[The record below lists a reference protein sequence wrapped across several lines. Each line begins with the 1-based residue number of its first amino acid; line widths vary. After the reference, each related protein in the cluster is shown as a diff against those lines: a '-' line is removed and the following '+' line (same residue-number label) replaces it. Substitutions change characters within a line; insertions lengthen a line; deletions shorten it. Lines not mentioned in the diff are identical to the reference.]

1 MSIIFTS
8 SCRSVRLL
16 DDDQALVTKVKL
28 EGIDKKFKE
37 QAEEY
42 VQKEIRPNSPINLFI
57 YNLANA
63 QNGHYR
69 IQNIRNVGE
78 APSILDSSLVDI
90 SSVQIK
96 KYLNNKGFLNAKVNS
111 AITVHNKKAKI
122 VFKIDQGA
130 PFIIGKLNYDIEDPA
145 IEEIYQKSK
154 PKFTRIH
161 IGEAYD
167 TDSLVSERENIYS
180 LMQREGYFDFIRQY
194 VRFEVDTNSN
204 GNNVNL
210 KLIVENPEGKSKHNV
225 FYIDSSFVTIMDSQ
239 DRTTN
244 TPDTTIL
251 PENMKFIDYSHNFKV
266 KRLNRYIFMREDS
279 RFNIDNENL
288 TYDRLY
294 ELNTFKSIKI
304 AYEKKDSTHLNAFY
318 SLIPNKRMSNRLEGE
333 FTFNSGRN
341 GFNVGNIYT
350 NRNLLGGS
358 EQLEI
363 KASYGVLFDSRVQGN
378 LIDKVF
384 NQDIQLGATLTFP
397 RLIVPFGIPQV
408 VRNGMPRTTFSTSW
422 QKFDQLN
429 TYSNRYLINSL
440 SYIWNDTKYKVHNVT
455 PIVLEYRLGRLSAK
469 FKEELEKQGFGLY
482 VASND
487 RAYFG
492 LGSQYSY
499 TYNTLKLP
507 ELDDFLFFRGALD
520 LSGNTLNL
528 IGNLINL
535 QQNSEG
541 QKTILN
547 VPFLQYVKAETDFRV
562 YRHLGGDRQFIF
574 RLNPGVAIPYG
585 NNMEFLIFE
594 KSFYGGGMSG
604 VRAWQARTLGPG
616 GYNREVLP
624 DSLRLNLRNLDQLGE
639 IKLEGNMEY
648 RFKILNNLFGAKL
661 KGATFVDA
669 GNIWRLRESDI
680 NPNGKF
686 SGNTFLGQMAIG
698 TGFGLRFDVD
708 YFVFRLDAGI
718 KVRDPQFK
726 GKDRW
731 VITELFNSRNFRDQY
746 NADHYPD
753 RYNFVQ
759 YNFGIGM
766 PF

>member
-1 MSIIFTS
+1 
-8 SCRSVRLL
+8 L
-16 DDDQALVTKVKL
+16 DDDQVLVTKVKL
-28 EGIDKKFKE
+28 KGIDKKYKE
-37 QAEEY
+37 QASEY
-42 VQKEIRPNSPINLFI
+42 VQKEIRPNSTINLFL

-69 IQNIRNVGE
+69 TQNVRNVGE
-78 APSILDSSLVDI
+78 APSLLDSSLVDI
-90 SSVQIK
+90 SSTQIQ
-96 KYLNNKGFLNAKVNS
+96 KYLNNKGFLNAQVKSEIHVRK
-111 AITVHNKKAKI
+111 KKAEVI
-122 VFKIDQGA
+122 FDIDQGA
-130 PFIIGKLNYDIEDPA
+130 PFIIKSIKYDIEDDTL
-145 IEEIYQKSK
+145 ENIYKKYK
-154 PKFTRIH
+154 PLFTKIRT
-161 IGEAYD
+161 GVPYD
-167 TDSLVSERENIYS
+167 ADSLVLERENIYA

-194 VRFEVDTNSN
+194 VRFELDTNMN
-204 GNNVNL
+204 GNNADL
-210 KLIVENPEGKSKHNV
+210 KLIIENPEGKSKHNV
-225 FYIDSSFVTIMDSQ
+225 FYIDSSQVTIKDSQ
-239 DRTTN
+239 EQTTA
-244 TPDTTIL
+244 TPEITNLGQGI
-251 PENMKFIDYSHNFKV
+251 EFIDYSHNFKA
-266 KRLNRYIFMREDS
+266 KRLNRYIFMKEGS

-304 AYEKKDSTHLNAFY
+304 SYEKTDSTHLNAFY

-341 GFNVGNIYT
+341 GFNIGDIYT
-350 NRNLLGGS
+350 NRNFLGGS
-358 EQLEI
+358 EQLEV
-363 KASYGVLFDSRVQGN
+363 KMSYGVLFDSRVQGN
-378 LIDKVF
+378 LLDKVF

-397 RLIVPFGIPQV
+397 RLIVPFRIPQV
-408 VRNGMPRTTFSTSW
+408 VQNGMPRTTFSTSW

-429 TYSNRYLINSL
+429 TYSNRYLINSI
-440 SYIWNDTKYKVHNVT
+440 SYLWNDTKYKVHNVT
-455 PIVLEYRLGRLSAK
+455 PIVLEYRLGKLSNS

-487 RAYFG
+487 RAYIG

-499 TYNTLKLP
+499 TYNTLRLSD
-507 ELDDFLFFRGALD
+507 LDNFIFFRGALD

-528 IGNLINL
+528 IGNLIKLPKND
-535 QQNSEG
+535 EG

-547 VPFLQYVKAETDFRV
+547 VPFLQYAKVETDFRV
-562 YRHLGGDRQFIF
+562 YRHFGGDRQLVL
-574 RLNPGVAIPYG
+574 RLNPGIAVPYG
-585 NNMEFLIFE
+585 NNTEFLIFE

-639 IKLEGNMEY
+639 IKLEGNIEY
-648 RFKILNNLFGAKL
+648 RFKLLNNLFGAKL
-661 KGATFVDA
+661 KGATFIDV
-669 GNIWRLRESDI
+669 GNIWRLRESEI

-686 SGNTFLGQMAIG
+686 EGNTFLGQMAIG
-698 TGFGLRFDVD
+698 TGLGLRFDVD

-731 VITELFNSRNFRDQY
+731 VISELFNSRDFRDRY
-746 NADHYPD
+746 DASHYPD
-753 RYNFVQ
+753 RYNFIQ

>member
-1 MSIIFTS
+1 Q
-8 SCRSVRLL
+8 V
-16 DDDQALVTKVKL
+16 
-28 EGIDKKFKE
+28 
-37 QAEEY
+37 
-42 VQKEIRPNSPINLFI
+42 
-57 YNLANA
+57 
-63 QNGHYR
+63 
-69 IQNIRNVGE
+69 
-78 APSILDSSLVDI
+78 
-90 SSVQIK
+90 
-96 KYLNNKGFLNAKVNS
+96 
-111 AITVHNKKAKI
+111 
-122 VFKIDQGA
+122 
-130 PFIIGKLNYDIEDPA
+130 
-145 IEEIYQKSK
+145 
-154 PKFTRIH
+154 
-161 IGEAYD
+161 
-167 TDSLVSERENIYS
+167 
-180 LMQREGYFDFIRQY
+180 
-194 VRFEVDTNSN
+194 
-204 GNNVNL
+204 
-210 KLIVENPEGKSKHNV
+210 
-225 FYIDSSFVTIMDSQ
+225 
-239 DRTTN
+239 
-244 TPDTTIL
+244 
-251 PENMKFIDYSHNFKV
+251 KFIDYSHKFKP
-266 KRLNRYIFMREDS
+266 KSLSRYIFMKEGS

-294 ELNTFKSIKI
+294 ELNTFKGIKI
-304 AYEKKDSTHLNAFY
+304 AYEKSDSTRLNAHY

-333 FTFNSGRN
+333 FTFNAGRN
-341 GFNVGNIYT
+341 GFNIGNIYT

-363 KASYGVLFDSRVQGN
+363 KVSYGVLFDSRVQGN
-378 LIDKVF
+378 LFDKVF
-384 NQDIQLGATLTFP
+384 NEDIQLGATLTFP

-440 SYIWNDTKYKVHNVT
+440 SCIWNDTKYKVHNVT

-469 FKEELEKQGFGLY
+469 FREELIKQGFGLY

-499 TYNTLKLP
+499 TYNTLRLP
-507 ELDDFLFFRGALD
+507 ELDNFLFFRGALD
-520 LSGNTLNL
+520 VSGNTLNL

-547 VPFLQYVKAETDFRV
+547 VPFLQYAKAETDFRV
-562 YRHLGGDRQFIF
+562 YRHLGGDRQLVF
-574 RLNPGVAIPYG
+574 RLNPGIAIPYG

-648 RFKILNNLFGAKL
+648 RFKILNNFFGAKL
-661 KGATFVDA
+661 KGATFVDV
-669 GNIWRLRESDI
+669 GNIWRLHKNEI
-680 NPNGKF
+680 NPDGEFNWD
-686 SGNTFLGQMAIG
+686 TFAGQIAIG
-698 TGFGLRFDVD
+698 AGAGLRVD
-708 YFVFRLDAGI
+708 MNYFVFRFDAGV
-718 KVRDPQFK
+718 KVRDPQFR
-726 GKDRW
+726 GQDSW
-731 VITELFNSRNFRDQY
+731 VISELFDAKSFRKEY
-746 NADHYPD
+746 YETHKPD
-753 RYNFVQ
+753 RYNFIQ